1 MKLNGLLF
9 ILFAIVLFVFG
20 IIGYISAGSLASIAC
35 ASIFALVLFLFGYK
49 TLKGSVRFETLALLT
64 TLILD
69 LFFSYRFW
77 ASKTLFPAGIVVIL
91 ASSLMFFV
99 SLSIKK
105 RSIQSN

>member
-1 MKLNGLLF
+1 M
-9 ILFAIVLFVFG
+9 
-20 IIGYISAGSLASIAC
+20 GYIFAGSLASVVC
-35 ASIFALVLFLFGYK
+35 ASIFATLLFLFGYK

-77 ASKTLFPAGIVVIL
+77 TSKALFPAGIVVML